1 MDQEDAWE
9 LFVDQDSCT
18 SLIKGI
24 ISDEGMGGL
33 GGGGGF
39 EEMIGE
45 GRCLITGNW

>member
-24 ISDEGMGGL
+24 IYDEGMGGL
-33 GGGGGF
+33 GGGGVWGDDRGG
-39 EEMIGE
+39 EMSNN
-45 GRCLITGNW
+45 R

>member
-9 LFVDQDSCT
+9 LFVDQDSYT

-33 GGGGGF
+33 GGGVWGDDRGG
-39 EEMIGE
+39 EMSNN
-45 GRCLITGNW
+45 R

>member
-24 ISDEGMGGL
+24 ISDEGMGG
-33 GGGGGF
+33 GGGL
-39 EEMIGE
+39 
-45 GRCLITGNW
+45 RRW